1 MQAVSVLYIY
11 ICRHCRAYRS
21 VYWNIIFALKMSY
34 ELISDIDTKRNLN
47 PPGASKSQHT
57 MDFFYGLY
65 CLTLTK
71 YTVASTCMIEDE
83 KMFLLRKVRED
94 NFWHCKLLHNR
105 KKTELL
111 YSITQISIILLM
123 LSISTSLINDS
134 TDTRHNVLVLM
145 FLLCILCWDLM

>member
-1 MQAVSVLYIY
+1 MFYTYTFAVIAEPIEV
-11 ICRHCRAYRS
+11 CTGT
-21 VYWNIIFALKMSY
+21 NIIFALKMSY

-94 NFWHCKLLHNR
+94 NFRHCKLLYNR

-111 YSITQISIILLM
+111 YSITQISITLLM
-123 LSISTSLINDS
+123 SSTSTSLIHDS
-134 TDTRHNVLVLM
+134 TDTRHNVPV
-145 FLLCILCWDLM
+145 